1 MCVLSP
7 KQCLHFAVILP
18 MKRLVI
24 TKAFETLTVLCL
36 TSVVINVFPTCLCRT
51 CIGFIIPMYLED
63 INALTLLAECHVIVE
78 YRPEDILS

>member
-1 MCVLSP
+1 MCIVTQTMFTFRSYT
-7 KQCLHFAVILP
+7 AD
-18 MKRLVI
+18 
-24 TKAFETLTVLCL
+24 KASRYHKSLWNINSTVFN
-36 TSVVINVFPTCLCRT
+36 SVVLNVFPTCLCRT